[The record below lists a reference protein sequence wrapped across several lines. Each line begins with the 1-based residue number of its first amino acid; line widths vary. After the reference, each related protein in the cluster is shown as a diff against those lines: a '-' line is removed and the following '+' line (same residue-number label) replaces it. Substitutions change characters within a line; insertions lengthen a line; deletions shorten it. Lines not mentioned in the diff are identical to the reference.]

1 MVGAF
6 AAQAAVRGV
15 LSVPDYREALA
26 RTNFRG
32 HEVSL
37 AGGIGLAAGAGVAAA
52 VAGGPVG
59 AAAAIAGLGAGA
71 VGAYDDIVGARPEHG
86 GAKGFRGHLRALREG
101 RVTTGLVKIAGIG
114 AAGLAAAA
122 LLEHRR
128 ARGFGAAAGAGAPAG
143 RGAFGSGAGRSAAR
157 GAFGRGVGVPA
168 GRGAGRRGGAL
179 SSAGRRGAEDRAA
192 RGSGVPRSIAG
203 AVADV
208 AVSGALIAGTANL
221 FNLFDLRP
229 GRALKVGLMVGAP
242 LAVAGPGAPVAAAAA
257 GAAAAA
263 LPDDL
268 GERTMLGDAGANAL
282 GAVLGTALAARSGR
296 KARLALLA
304 GVVGLTAASEKVSFT
319 KVIENTPPLRALD
332 RLGRRSG

>member
-1 MVGAF
+1 MARRGRLICAAVGAL

-15 LSVPDYREALA
+15 LSAPDYREALA

-32 HEVSL
+32 HEVNL
-37 AGGIGLAAGAGVAAA
+37 AGGIGLATGVGVAAA

-71 VGAYDDIVGARPEHG
+71 VGAYDDIVGARPGHS
-86 GAKGFRGHLRALREG
+86 GAKGFRGHLAALREG

-114 AAGLAAAA
+114 AAGLAAAL

-128 ARGFGAAAGAGAPAG
+128 ARG
-143 RGAFGSGAGRSAAR
+143 SGADAPPGR
-157 GAFGRGVGVPA
+157 
-168 GRGAGRRGGAL
+168 L
-179 SSAGRRGAEDRAA
+179 SIS
-192 RGSGVPRSIAG
+192 G

-242 LAVAGPGAPVAAAAA
+242 LAVAGPGASVAAAAT
-257 GAAAAA
+257 GAVTAV

-268 GERTMLGDAGANAL
+268 RERTMLGDAGANAL
-282 GAVLGTALAARSGR
+282 GAVLGTVLAARTGR
-296 KARLALLA
+296 TARLAVLA

-319 KVIENTPPLRALD
+319 KVIERTPPLRALD
-332 RLGRRSG
+332 RLGRRTG

>member
-1 MVGAF
+1 VQG
-6 AAQAAVRGV
+6 VR
-15 LSVPDYREALA
+15 SVPDYREPLA

-71 VGAYDDIVGARPEHG
+71 VGAYDDIVGARPGHT
-86 GAKGFRGHLRALREG
+86 GAKGFRGHLAALRAG

-128 ARGFGAAAGAGAPAG
+128 ARGFGAAEPAG
-143 RGAFGSGAGRSAAR
+143 RPSFT
-157 GAFGRGVGVPA
+157 
-168 GRGAGRRGGAL
+168 GGL
-179 SSAGRRGAEDRAA
+179 
-192 RGSGVPRSIAG
+192 
-203 AVADV
+203 ADV

-229 GRALKVGLMVGAP
+229 GRALKVGLLVGAP
-242 LAVAGPGAPVAAAAA
+242 LAVAGPGAPVAAAAT

-282 GAVLGTALAARSGR
+282 GAVLGTVLAAHTGR
-296 KARLALLA
+296 TARLAVLA
-304 GVVGLTAASEKVSFT
+304 GVVGLTAASERVSFT
-319 KVIENTPPLRALD
+319 KVIERTPPLNALD
-332 RLGRRSG
+332 RLGRRAG